1 MRCLLA
7 GMLMLAAGGCTTR
20 EPESRKA
27 ESTVDTAV
35 AFDGAD
41 YQNEAAK
48 TAHGKRLATL
58 FACAG
63 CHGAD
68 YA

>member
-27 ESTVDTAV
+27 ESPVVHTAV
-35 AFDGAD
+35 AFDGAE
-41 YQNEAAK
+41 YQN
-48 TAHGKRLATL
+48 
-58 FACAG
+58 
-63 CHGAD
+63 
-68 YA
+68 